1 MPGLL
6 SDNRTYGRRR
16 GHSLR
21 PARQALVDR
30 LLPRLTL
37 ELPGVGQLD
46 TERLK
51 DGAREIWLEIGFG
64 AGEHLV
70 VLAERHPEVR
80 FIGCE
85 PYLNGVA
92 SLLRQVQE
100 RGLDNIRLIHGDARP
115 LLAVLPE
122 GCLSRVIYLF
132 ADPWPKKRHHKRR
145 FICRENLDALAWVLV
160 SGGDFRFASDHGEY
174 ARWTLARVLRHG
186 AFVWPARSVDDWFRR
201 PDDWPGTRYEAKAL
215 AAGRQPHYFRFLRC
229 RRTQV
234 SS

>member
-1 MPGLL
+1 MPGPPA
-6 SDNRTYGRRR
+6 DVRTFGRRR
-16 GHSLR
+16 GHRLR

-37 ELPGVGQLD
+37 EMPVNGVLEAD
-46 TERLK
+46 RLQ
-51 DGAREIWLEIGFG
+51 DGARELWLEIGFG

-70 VLAERHPEVR
+70 ALAERHPEIR

-100 RGLDNIRLIHGDARP
+100 RGLENIRLVHGDARP

-122 GCLSRVIYLF
+122 ACLNRVIYLF

-145 FICRENLDALAWVLV
+145 FISRQNLDALARVLA
-160 SGGDFRFASDHGEY
+160 GGGEFRFASDHGEY
-174 ARWTLARVLRHG
+174 ARWTLARVLRHQ
-186 AFVWPARSVDDWFRR
+186 AFAWPARSVDDWCRR
-201 PDDWPGTRYEAKAL
+201 PAEWPGTRYEAKAL
-215 AAGRQPHYFRFLRC
+215 AAGRQPLYFRFLR
-229 RRTQV
+229 RRLV
-234 SS
+234 